1 MTLNYRIVMLIL
13 LNINDINSRNFSV
26 INDNTIIVV

>member
-1 MTLNYRIVMLIL
+1 MDVNYRIVMLIL
-13 LNINDINSRNFSV
+13 LNINDINTHNFSV

>member
-1 MTLNYRIVMLIL
+1 MDVNYRIVMLIL
-13 LNINDINSRNFSV
+13 NINDINTHNFSV